1 MEVRIL
7 NNKELKA
14 FIIAFINKKEKESS
28 NINYI
33 EYSYYEL
40 KVKYGLTE
48 EQIDEVLR
56 VSRDYFENKNY
67 NVYFTNAEF
76 QYNGQ
81 KRKVETNDYMI
92 AIKLLITKKNI
103 RNFICQRINLVL

>member
-1 MEVRIL
+1 M
-7 NNKELKA
+7 NDKELKS
-14 FIIAFINKKEKESS
+14 FIIAFIHKKEKESS
-28 NINYI
+28 NRNYI

-67 NVYFTNAEF
+67 KNDEVERL
-76 QYNGQ
+76 
-81 KRKVETNDYMI
+81 KIKVKDFIVSQSTKDIDKYS
-92 AIKLLITKKNI
+92 KKFSRLL
-103 RNFICQRINLVL
+103 

>member
-1 MEVRIL
+1 MIIKIYLWFRMEVRIL

-67 NVYFTNAEF
+67 DVYFTNAEF
-76 QYNGQ
+76 Q
-81 KRKVETNDYMI
+81 
-92 AIKLLITKKNI
+92 
-103 RNFICQRINLVL
+103 

>member
-1 MEVRIL
+1 MSD
-7 NNKELKA
+7 KELKS
-14 FIIAFINKKEKESS
+14 FIIAFINKKEKEKESS
-28 NINYI
+28 NRNYI

-48 EQIDEVLR
+48 EEIDEVLR

-76 QYNGQ
+76 EWYGQ

-92 AIKLLITKKNI
+92 AIK
-103 RNFICQRINLVL
+103 Q

>member
-67 NVYFTNAEF
+67 SVYFTNAEF
-76 QYNGQ
+76 EYNGQ
-81 KRKVETNDYMI
+81 KRKVETNDYMV
-92 AIKLLITKKNI
+92 AVKYK
-103 RNFICQRINLVL
+103 

>member
-1 MEVRIL
+1 M
-7 NNKELKA
+7 NDKELKS
-14 FIIAFINKKEKESS
+14 FIIAFIHKKEKESS
-28 NINYI
+28 NRNYI

-76 QYNGQ
+76 EWNGQ

-92 AIKLLITKKNI
+92 AIK
-103 RNFICQRINLVL
+103 Q

>member
-1 MEVRIL
+1 M
-7 NNKELKA
+7 NDKELKS
-14 FIIAFINKKEKESS
+14 FIIAFIHKKEKESS
-28 NINYI
+28 NRNYI

-76 QYNGQ
+76 EWYGQ

-92 AIKLLITKKNI
+92 AIK
-103 RNFICQRINLVL
+103 

>member
-67 NVYFTNAEF
+67 DVYFTNAEF

-92 AIKLLITKKNI
+92 AVKYK
-103 RNFICQRINLVL
+103 

>member
-1 MEVRIL
+1 MSD
-7 NNKELKA
+7 KELKS

-28 NINYI
+28 NRNYI

-81 KRKVETNDYMI
+81 KRKVETNDYMV
-92 AIKLLITKKNI
+92 AIK
-103 RNFICQRINLVL
+103 Q

>member
-56 VSRDYFENKNY
+56 VSRDYFD
-67 NVYFTNAEF
+67 VYFTNAEF

-81 KRKVETNDYMI
+81 KRKVETNDYMV
-92 AIKLLITKKNI
+92 AIK
-103 RNFICQRINLVL
+103 Q

>member
-1 MEVRIL
+1 MIIKIYLRFRMEVRIL

-92 AIKLLITKKNI
+92 AIK
-103 RNFICQRINLVL
+103 Q

>member
-1 MEVRIL
+1 MSD
-7 NNKELKA
+7 KELKS

-28 NINYI
+28 NRNYI

-48 EQIDEVLR
+48 EEIDEVLR

-76 QYNGQ
+76 EWYGQ

-92 AIKLLITKKNI
+92 SIK
-103 RNFICQRINLVL
+103 Q

>member
-14 FIIAFINKKEKESS
+14 FIIAFINKKGKESS

-92 AIKLLITKKNI
+92 AIK
-103 RNFICQRINLVL
+103 Q

>member
-1 MEVRIL
+1 MTLSVVSGIL
-7 NNKELKA
+7 LHVAREENKELKA

-67 NVYFTNAEF
+67 DVYFTNAEF

-81 KRKVETNDYMI
+81 KRKVETNDYMV
-92 AIKLLITKKNI
+92 AIK
-103 RNFICQRINLVL
+103 Q

>member
-1 MEVRIL
+1 MIIKIYLWFRMEVRIL

-81 KRKVETNDYMI
+81 KRKVETNDYMV
-92 AIKLLITKKNI
+92 AIK
-103 RNFICQRINLVL
+103 Q

>member
-1 MEVRIL
+1 M
-7 NNKELKA
+7 NDKELKS
-14 FIIAFINKKEKESS
+14 FIIAFIHKKEKESS
-28 NINYI
+28 NRNYI

-48 EQIDEVLR
+48 EQIDEVLC

-76 QYNGQ
+76 EWYGQ

-92 AIKLLITKKNI
+92 AIK
-103 RNFICQRINLVL
+103 Q

>member
-1 MEVRIL
+1 MSD
-7 NNKELKA
+7 KELKS

-28 NINYI
+28 NRNYI

-48 EQIDEVLR
+48 EEINEVLR

-76 QYNGQ
+76 EWYGQ

-92 AIKLLITKKNI
+92 AIK
-103 RNFICQRINLVL
+103 Q